1 MHLERSNVYARL
13 VRYYHGVTSSPV
25 LAAAH
30 ATRSYYR
37 MFGELPMRYE
47 RPRVLEFAGGEIP
60 EILAELKKMN
70 PQEAVKYLRSKGVKV
85 SDDWR
90 AMEAAAHQRAFTVA
104 KVASADALTDIR
116 NKLADATER
125 GLTYKE
131 FAAEITPKL
140 KERGVGLTDGR
151 LKNVYRTNIQSS
163 MMAGRK
169 TQMDSTMADFPWR
182 QLVAINDNST
192 TDQCMN
198 LNGKVARAD
207 DPFWDKYTP
216 PLHFGCRTSI
226 RSMTD
231 RQLQREGLTPE
242 LGRDLEL
249 LTGLAKEQGFDVAPN
264 TSGWTPD
271 TAKYDLDVRIALETA
286 LTPTDPVVAREEEK
300 KAAQAALDKLAKAR
314 GPLAIS
320 FRNAEDAIREAKTR
334 MGDLTHRQMAS
345 VKAFTGNSYA
355 SVNLALRKAAAGGKM
370 DSATKDFVR
379 GLNQALDQAPRYMS
393 DTPLYRGI
401 ANLTADQVKEMV
413 NKARAGDIDTW
424 HGFTSTSKDKEVA
437 AGFGGEGSTA
447 AAGSVTIVINN
458 HSGKGVDVKAVSSVK
473 HESEVLFKSGT
484 RVKYT
489 EAKKRPDGGWILY
502 CDVL

>member
-1 MHLERSNVYARL
+1 MHLERSTVYATL
-13 VRYYHGVTSSPV
+13 VRKYQSV
-25 LAAAH
+25 LPPTQAAAR
-30 ATRSYYR
+30 ATATYYKLFR
-37 MFGELPMRYE
+37 ELPYRYD
-47 RPRVLEFAGGEIP
+47 RPPVLEFAVDSTKEI
-60 EILAELKKMN
+60 IASLKGMT
-70 PQEAVKYLRSKGVKV
+70 PQRAVEYLQSKGIKV
-85 SDDWR
+85 TGDWR
-90 AMEAAAHQRAFTVA
+90 EMDAAAHQRAFTVA
-104 KVASADALTDIR
+104 KVASVDALADIR
-116 NKLADATER
+116 AQLDDAVANGKTFSEWQ
-125 GLTYKE
+125 KE
-131 FAAEITPKL
+131 IVPKL
-140 KERGVGLTDGR
+140 EARKTALSEGR
-151 LKNVYRTNIQSS
+151 LKNVYQTNVQSA

-169 TQMDSTMADFPWR
+169 AQMDSTITDFPYR
-182 QLVAINDNST
+182 QLVAIMDGST
-192 TDQCMN
+192 TTMCAG
-198 LNGKVARAD
+198 LNGKTLRAD
-207 DPFWDKYTP
+207 DPFWWKYFP
-216 PLHFGCRTSI
+216 PLHYGCRDSV
-226 RSMTD
+226 RSMT
-231 RQLQREGLTPE
+231 LQQALREGLDISQGTE
-242 LGRDLEL
+242 LEQHTDL
-249 LTGLAKEQGFDVAPN
+249 ARKQGFDVAPSA
-264 TSGWTPD
+264 TDWKPD
-271 TAKYDLDVRIALETA
+271 TTTYDPDLRAAIEIALA
-286 LTPTDPVVAREEEK
+286 PTDPVVAKEDEK

-320 FRNAEDAIREAKTR
+320 FRNAEDAIREAKIR

-370 DSATKDFVR
+370 DSTTKDFVR
-379 GLNQALDQAPRYMS
+379 GLNQALDQAPRYTS
-393 DTPLYRGI
+393 DKPLYRGI